1 MKKLVF
7 ASLMALASIS
17 LVSPLT
23 LRAQDSGTISIKD
36 PAEYNAYQNAIT
48 QSDPKAKAAA
58 LEIFLTTYPQSIVK
72 KAVLDMLMDAYQ
84 GLNDTDHLLLT
95 STRELQ
101 LDPNNLRAIF
111 ISVYI
116 KKAQCGKTQ
125 DAQTCDDAAAL
136 AQKGLTVPKPA
147 GTSDDDWKKL
157 TTASYPIF
165 HSAMAADD
173 QISKKDFKATENEYK
188 AELMLY
194 TDEQSK
200 TQALPDTLLLA
211 QAYSAPGAG
220 QDLPQA
226 VWFYARVWDFAPPA
240 YKAQIEPKLEYYYKK
255 YHGKLDGLDGIKTA
269 AAATTFPPGTFV
281 IPPAPT
287 AADQIHTMLTDPTIK
302 LPDLA
307 LSDKETILA
316 FGTKD
321 DAEKIWA
328 VMKDK
333 QTPVPG
339 IVLEATASVIKVAVT
354 QDAKDAKV
362 PDFIVNLKT
371 PLADKEIPA
380 VGFEFK
386 VQPAAE
392 LDGTYDTYTQIPAKD
407 AMPAKDATPGTPAVP
422 ATDTTPATPAIPA
435 TAATPATPAA
445 TQSVQIVLRE
455 GFLQAEKKK
464 AAPATHKPAAGHHPA
479 AKH

>member
-1 MKKLVF
+1 MKKLVL
-7 ASLMALASIS
+7 ASLMALAIIS
-17 LVSPLT
+17 LVPASA
-23 LRAQDSGTISIKD
+23 LRAQDTGTIQIKD
-36 PAEYNAYQNAIT
+36 PAEYNAYQNATT

-58 LEIFLTTYPQSIVK
+58 LESFLTTYPQSIVK
-72 KAVLDMLMDAYQ
+72 RAVLDMLLDTYQ
-84 GLNDTDHLLLT
+84 GLNDQDHML
-95 STRELQ
+95 SVATRILQ
-101 LDPNNLRAIF
+101 LDPANLRAIF

-116 KKAQCGKTQ
+116 KKAQCGKTS

-136 AQKGLTVPKPA
+136 AQKGLTLPKPA
-147 GTSDDDWKKL
+147 ATSDDDWKKL
-157 TTASYPIF
+157 TGPSYPIF
-165 HSAMAADD
+165 HSAIAQDD
-173 QISKKDFKATENEYK
+173 AISKKDFKAAENEYT
-188 AELMLY
+188 AELMLF
-194 TDEQSK
+194 TDAQSQ
-200 TQALPDTLLLA
+200 TQGLVDSLQLA
-211 QAYSAPGAG
+211 QAFSLPGPG
-220 QDLPQA
+220 QDLVKA

-269 AAATTFPPGTFV
+269 ASATTFPPGTFK
-281 IPPAPT
+281 IDLAPT
-287 AADQIHTMLTDPTIK
+287 AAEQIHTMLTDPTIK

-339 IVLEATASVIKVAVT
+339 IVVEATATVIKVAVT

-362 PDFIVNLKT
+362 PDFIVNLKA
-371 PLADKEIPA
+371 PLADKDIPA

-407 AMPAKDATPGTPAVP
+407 AAPAKDASPGSPAIP
-422 ATDTTPATPAIPA
+422 ATDTTPATPAVPA
-435 TAATPATPAA
+435 TAATPAMPAT

-455 GFLQAEKKK
+455 GFVQLEKKNAVPTRKPAPGHK
-464 AAPATHKPAAGHHPA
+464 AAAH
-479 AKH
+479 